1 MAARYAPNVPG
12 TSPDGPTPQSDAAPV
27 SGATA
32 PEIGPR
38 GLTAAELRPVTV
50 PILVSALAN
59 LVGGYLWL
67 FLSSCLAIFLT
78 APMLVLCAFE
88 LIYFARAP
96 QMAGRDLDRRGT
108 ALGVFEVILGIF
120 NGVSFVCGILV
131 LLNLMKLRDR
141 LQTGA

>member
-1 MAARYAPNVPG
+1 M
-12 TSPDGPTPQSDAAPV
+12 
-27 SGATA
+27 
-32 PEIGPR
+32 
-38 GLTAAELRPVTV
+38 LTAADLRPVTV

-88 LIYFARAP
+88 LIFFARAP

-141 LQTGA
+141 LQTSD